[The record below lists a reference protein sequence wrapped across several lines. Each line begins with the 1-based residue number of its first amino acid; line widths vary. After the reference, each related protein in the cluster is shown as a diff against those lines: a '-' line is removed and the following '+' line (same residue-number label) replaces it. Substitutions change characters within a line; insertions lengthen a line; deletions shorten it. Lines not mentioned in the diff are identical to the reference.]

1 MSDNPKDLFGALSG
15 APTLA
20 GARCRGHWNLFDPRE
35 DREDKG
41 AASDR
46 HEQALGLC
54 RLCPALTD
62 CSEWFDS
69 LPRAKR
75 PQGVIA
81 GRVYPAPARTKEV
94 A

>member
-1 MSDNPKDLFGALSG
+1 MNPGELFGALT
-15 APTLA
+15 AIPALP
-20 GARCRGHWNLFDPRE
+20 GARCRGRWDLFDPRE
-35 DREDKG
+35 DREDPTVVR
-41 AASDR
+41 DR

-54 RLCPALTD
+54 RCCPALAD

-81 GRVYPAPARTKEV
+81 GRVYPTPVRNKEV